1 MIGKP
6 VREKMGYF
14 EKRRKKMKKKLMVA
28 LAAVMA
34 ACALTACGN
43 PLKSLPEVGSD
54 NLVDLVDEN
63 EDKNQAAA
71 AILKKIKKDE
81 LAIGDVEEVTVYDR
95 KDDEDGKEKSDVYV
109 QISSESDMASY
120 TTYYVFTMKYDSDS
134 KDWEVKKYE
143 ADEDED
149 IQVEF
154 TSGMDDE
161 DILDDI
167 INKEYSIYVEDEEGN
182 YYYLYPTTDTV
193 SDFTVSEPAIT
204 VDSSEHL
211 LIDYDV
217 TMTITSGMY
226 FYSVEGTVE
235 YSFWIDGGSEDLY
248 YNYGDYTLVSR
259 EIDPEIGDALSDE
272 QMITDF
278 DSCEF
283 AIGSD
288 GYVVSSA
295 DFVDYNFEDI
305 YFGSDYASRYLYY
318 TLEVLDGVQVEYY
331 AYLYYDYDGST
342 YSFDKYSCY
351 NYYNYETTYT
361 DDVLGTWSGS
371 MVETYYNDNG
381 KNIAS
386 IDLVMDEYSNNQG
399 YIYGTAYF
407 TETESGEVYETDFEA
422 YYSSSGYFYIDLDDY
437 VYIYYDKEKH
447 YTSVSYLYLYPQ
459 ADGSLSYEDTWYDV
473 TYSLSK

>member
-1 MIGKP
+1 
-6 VREKMGYF
+6 MGYF

-71 AILKKIKKDE
+71 AILKKIKKDD

-109 QISSESDMASY
+109 QITSESDMASY

-143 ADEDED
+143 ADDDED
-149 IQVEF
+149 IEVEF

-193 SDFTVSEPAIT
+193 SDFTVSEPDIT

-248 YNYGDYTLVSR
+248 FNYGDYSLVSR
-259 EIDPEIGDALSDE
+259 EIDPEIGDTFSEEAML
-272 QMITDF
+272 TDF

-283 AIGSD
+283 AIGD
-288 GYVVSSA
+288 KVVSSA
-295 DFVDYNFEDI
+295 DFASYSFRDI
-305 YFGSDYASRYLYY
+305 YFGTDYAYDYIDY
-318 TLEVLDGVQVEYY
+318 TLEVIDGVQLEYC
-331 AYLYYDYDGST
+331 AYLYYDYDGSS
-342 YSFDKYSCY
+342 YSLDKYSCY
-351 NYYNYETTYT
+351 NSYNYETTYT
-361 DDVLGTWSGS
+361 DDVLGTWSGAYIES
-371 MVETYYNDNG
+371 YYNDDG
-381 KNIAS
+381 KKIAT
-386 IDLVMDEYSNNQG
+386 IDLVIEDYSNNQG
-399 YIYGTAYF
+399 YIYGTATI
-407 TETESGEVYETDFEA
+407 TEIESGETTEESFEG
-422 YYSSSGYFYIDLDDY
+422 YYSSSGYLYISFDDT
-437 VYIYYDKEKH
+437 VYIYFDNQKH
-447 YTSVSYLYLYPQ
+447 YEYLYSMYLYPQ
-459 ADGSLSYEDTWYDV
+459 NDGSLEYEGSYESCTF
-473 TYSLSK
+473 TRQ

>member
-1 MIGKP
+1 
-6 VREKMGYF
+6 
-14 EKRRKKMKKKLMVA
+14 MKKKLMVA
-28 LAAVMA
+28 FAAVMA
-34 ACALTACGN
+34 AFALTACGN

-54 NLVDLVDEN
+54 NLVDLVDDN

-71 AILKKIKKDE
+71 AILKKIDKDD

-109 QISSESDMASY
+109 QITSESDMASY

-134 KDWEVKKYE
+134 KEWEVKKYE
-143 ADEDED
+143 ADDDED
-149 IQVEF
+149 IEVEF

-193 SDFTVSEPAIT
+193 SDFTVSEPEIT
-204 VDSSEHL
+204 VDSPEHL
-211 LIDYDV
+211 YINYDV

-235 YSFWIDGGSEDLY
+235 YSFWIEDGSEDLY
-248 YNYGDYTLVSR
+248 FNYGDYELVSR
-259 EIDPEIGDALSDE
+259 EIDPEIGDSLSDE
-272 QMITDF
+272 QMIIDF

-283 AIGSD
+283 EIGYD
-288 GYVVSSA
+288 NPYVVSSA
-295 DFVDYNFEDI
+295 DFSDYYFNDI

-318 TLEVLDGVQVEYY
+318 TLEVMDGVEVEYY

-342 YSFDKYSCY
+342 YSLDKYSCY

-361 DDVLGTWSGS
+361 DNILGTWSGDYIES
-371 MVETYYNDNG
+371 YYNDDG
-381 KNIAS
+381 EKIAT
-386 IDLVMDEYSNNQG
+386 IDLVIDDYSNNQG
-399 YIYGTAYF
+399 YFYGTVYV
-407 TETESGEVYETDFEA
+407 TETESGETTESEFEG
-422 YYSSSGYFYIDLDDY
+422 YYSSSGYLYIDMDETI
-437 VYIYYDKEKH
+437 YIYFDKEKH
-447 YTSVSYLYLYPQ
+447 YEYFYYMYLYPQ
-459 ADGSLSYEDTWYDV
+459 ADGSLGYEGSWESYK
-473 TYSLSK
+473 LSK

>member
-1 MIGKP
+1 
-6 VREKMGYF
+6 
-14 EKRRKKMKKKLMVA
+14 MKKKLMVA
-28 LAAVMA
+28 FAAVMA
-34 ACALTACGN
+34 AFALTACGN

-54 NLVDLVDEN
+54 NLVDLVDDN

-71 AILKKIKKDE
+71 AILKKIDKDD

-109 QISSESDMASY
+109 QITSESDMASY

-134 KDWEVKKYE
+134 KEWEVKKYE
-143 ADEDED
+143 ADDDED
-149 IQVEF
+149 IEVEF

-193 SDFTVSEPAIT
+193 SDFTVSEPEIT
-204 VDSSEHL
+204 VDSPEHL
-211 LIDYDV
+211 YINYDV

-235 YSFWIDGGSEDLY
+235 YSFWIEDGSEDLY
-248 YNYGDYTLVSR
+248 FNYGDYELVSR
-259 EIDPEIGDALSDE
+259 EIDPEIGDSLSDE
-272 QMITDF
+272 QMIIDF

-283 AIGSD
+283 EIGYD
-288 GYVVSSA
+288 NPYVVSSA
-295 DFVDYNFEDI
+295 DFSDYYFNDI

-318 TLEVLDGVQVEYY
+318 TLEVMDGVEVEYY

-342 YSFDKYSCY
+342 YSLDKYSCY

-361 DDVLGTWSGS
+361 DDITGTWSGDYIES
-371 MVETYYNDNG
+371 YYNDDG
-381 KNIAS
+381 EKIAT
-386 IDLVMDEYSNNQG
+386 IDLVIDDYSNNQG
-399 YIYGTAYF
+399 YFYGTVYV
-407 TETESGEVYETDFEA
+407 TETESGETTESEFEG
-422 YYSSSGYFYIDLDDY
+422 YYSSSGYLYISMDETI
-437 VYIYYDKEKH
+437 YIYFDKEKH
-447 YTSVSYLYLYPQ
+447 YEYFYYMYLYPQ
-459 ADGSLSYEDTWYDV
+459 ADGSLGYEGSWESYK
-473 TYSLSK
+473 LSK

>member
-1 MIGKP
+1 
-6 VREKMGYF
+6 
-14 EKRRKKMKKKLMVA
+14 MKKKLMVA
-28 LAAVMA
+28 FAAVMA
-34 ACALTACGN
+34 AFALTACGN

-54 NLVDLVDEN
+54 NLVDLVDDN

-71 AILKKIKKDE
+71 AILKKIDKDD

-109 QISSESDMASY
+109 QITSESDMASY

-134 KDWEVKKYE
+134 KEWEVKKYE

-149 IQVEF
+149 IEVEF

-193 SDFTVSEPAIT
+193 SDFTVSEPEIT
-204 VDSSEHL
+204 VDSPEHL
-211 LIDYDV
+211 YINYDV

-235 YSFWIDGGSEDLY
+235 YSFWIEDGSEDLY
-248 YNYGDYTLVSR
+248 FNYGDYELVSR
-259 EIDPEIGDALSDE
+259 EIDPEIGDSLSDE
-272 QMITDF
+272 QMIIDF

-283 AIGSD
+283 EIGYD
-288 GYVVSSA
+288 NPYVVSSA
-295 DFVDYNFEDI
+295 DFSDYYFNDI

-318 TLEVLDGVQVEYY
+318 TLEVMDGVEVEYY

-342 YSFDKYSCY
+342 YSLDKYSCY

-361 DDVLGTWSGS
+361 DNILGTWSGDYIES
-371 MVETYYNDNG
+371 YYNDDG
-381 KNIAS
+381 EKIAT
-386 IDLVMDEYSNNQG
+386 IDLVIDDYSNNQG
-399 YIYGTAYF
+399 YFYGTVYV
-407 TETESGEVYETDFEA
+407 TETESGETSESAFDG
-422 YYSSSGYFYIDLDDY
+422 YYSSSGYLYIDMDETI
-437 VYIYYDKEKH
+437 YIYFDKEKH
-447 YTSVSYLYLYPQ
+447 YEYFYYMYLYPQ
-459 ADGSLSYEDTWYDV
+459 ADGSLGYEGSWESYK
-473 TYSLSK
+473 LSK

>member
-1 MIGKP
+1 
-6 VREKMGYF
+6 
-14 EKRRKKMKKKLMVA
+14 MKKKLMVA

-109 QISSESDMASY
+109 QITSESDMASY

-143 ADEDED
+143 ADEDEE

-235 YSFWIDGGSEDLY
+235 YSFWIDDGSEDLY
-248 YNYGDYTLVSR
+248 FNYGDYSLVSR

-272 QMITDF
+272 QMLTDF

-283 AIGSD
+283 TIGSD

-295 DFVDYNFEDI
+295 DFVDYYFEEI
-305 YFGSDYASRYLYY
+305 YFGSSYAGRYLYY
-318 TLEVLDGVQVEYY
+318 TIEVIDGVESEYY

-342 YSFDKYSCY
+342 YSLDRYSCY
-351 NYYNYETTYT
+351 NSSNWDYSSSNNYSNYATYT
-361 DDVLGTWSGS
+361 DDVLGTWSGAYIES
-371 MVETYYNDNG
+371 YYNDDG
-381 KNIAS
+381 QKIAT
-386 IDLVMDEYSNNQG
+386 IDLAIEDYSNNQG
-399 YIYGTAYF
+399 YIYGTATI
-407 TETESGEVYETDFEA
+407 TEIESGETTEESFEG
-422 YYSSSGYFYIDLDDY
+422 YYTSGGYLYISFDDT
-437 VYIYYDKEKH
+437 VYIYFDNQKH
-447 YTSVSYLYLYPQ
+447 YEYLYSMYLYPQ
-459 ADGSLSYEDTWYDV
+459 NDGSLGYEGSYESCTL
-473 TYSLSK
+473 TRQ

>member
-1 MIGKP
+1 
-6 VREKMGYF
+6 
-14 EKRRKKMKKKLMVA
+14 MKKKLMVA
-28 LAAVMA
+28 FAAVMA
-34 ACALTACGN
+34 AFALTACGN

-54 NLVDLVDEN
+54 NLVDLVDDN

-71 AILKKIKKDE
+71 AILKKIDKDD

-109 QISSESDMASY
+109 QITSESDMASY

-134 KDWEVKKYE
+134 KEWEVKKYE

-149 IQVEF
+149 IEVEF

-193 SDFTVSEPAIT
+193 SDFTVSEPEIT
-204 VDSSEHL
+204 VDSPEHL
-211 LIDYDV
+211 YINYDV

-235 YSFWIDGGSEDLY
+235 YSFWIEDGSEDLY
-248 YNYGDYTLVSR
+248 FNYGDYELVSR
-259 EIDPEIGDALSDE
+259 EIDPEIGDSLSDE
-272 QMITDF
+272 QMIIDF

-283 AIGSD
+283 EIGYD
-288 GYVVSSA
+288 NPYVVSSA
-295 DFVDYNFEDI
+295 DFSDYYFNDI

-318 TLEVLDGVQVEYY
+318 TLEVMDGVEVEYY

-342 YSFDKYSCY
+342 YSLDKYSCY

-361 DDVLGTWSGS
+361 DNILGTWSGDYIES
-371 MVETYYNDNG
+371 YYNDDG
-381 KNIAS
+381 EKIAT
-386 IDLVMDEYSNNQG
+386 IDLVIDDYSNNQG
-399 YIYGTAYF
+399 YFYGTVYV
-407 TETESGEVYETDFEA
+407 TETESGETTESEFEG
-422 YYSSSGYFYIDLDDY
+422 YYSSSGYLYIDMDETI
-437 VYIYYDKEKH
+437 YIYFDKEKH
-447 YTSVSYLYLYPQ
+447 YEYFYYMYLYPQ
-459 ADGSLSYEDTWYDV
+459 ADGSLGYEGSWESYK
-473 TYSLSK
+473 LSK

>member
-1 MIGKP
+1 
-6 VREKMGYF
+6 
-14 EKRRKKMKKKLMVA
+14 MKKKLMVA
-28 LAAVMA
+28 FAAVMA
-34 ACALTACGN
+34 AFALTACGN

-54 NLVDLVDEN
+54 NLVDLVDDN

-71 AILKKIKKDE
+71 AILKKIDKDD

-134 KDWEVKKYE
+134 KEWEVKKYE

-193 SDFTVSEPAIT
+193 SDFTVSEPEIT
-204 VDSSEHL
+204 VDSPEHL
-211 LIDYDV
+211 YINYDV

-235 YSFWIDGGSEDLY
+235 YSFWIEDGSEDLY
-248 YNYGDYTLVSR
+248 FNYGDYELVSR
-259 EIDPEIGDALSDE
+259 EIDPEIGDSLSDE
-272 QMITDF
+272 QMIIDF

-283 AIGSD
+283 EIGYD
-288 GYVVSSA
+288 NPYVVSSA
-295 DFVDYNFEDI
+295 DFSDYYFNDI

-318 TLEVLDGVQVEYY
+318 TLEVMDGVEVEYY

-342 YSFDKYSCY
+342 YSLDKYSCY

-361 DDVLGTWSGS
+361 DNILGTWSGDYIES
-371 MVETYYNDNG
+371 YYNDDG
-381 KNIAS
+381 EKIAT
-386 IDLVMDEYSNNQG
+386 IDLVIDDYSNNQG
-399 YIYGTAYF
+399 YFYGTVYV
-407 TETESGEVYETDFEA
+407 TETESGETSESAFDG
-422 YYSSSGYFYIDLDDY
+422 YYSSSGYLYISMDETI
-437 VYIYYDKEKH
+437 YIYFDKEKH
-447 YTSVSYLYLYPQ
+447 YEYFYYMYLYPQ
-459 ADGSLSYEDTWYDV
+459 ADGSLGYEGSWESYK
-473 TYSLSK
+473 LSK

>member
-1 MIGKP
+1 
-6 VREKMGYF
+6 
-14 EKRRKKMKKKLMVA
+14 MKKKLMVA
-28 LAAVMA
+28 FAAVMA
-34 ACALTACGN
+34 AFALTACGN

-54 NLVDLVDEN
+54 NLVDLVDDN

-71 AILKKIKKDE
+71 AILKKIDKDA

-134 KDWEVKKYE
+134 KEWEVKKYE

-154 TSGMDDE
+154 TSGMNDE

-193 SDFTVSEPAIT
+193 SDFTVSEPEIT
-204 VDSSEHL
+204 VDSPEHL
-211 LIDYDV
+211 YINYDV

-235 YSFWIDGGSEDLY
+235 YSFWIEDGSEDLY
-248 YNYGDYTLVSR
+248 FNYGDYELVSR
-259 EIDPEIGDALSDE
+259 EIDPEIGDSLSDE
-272 QMITDF
+272 QMIIDF

-283 AIGSD
+283 EIGYD
-288 GYVVSSA
+288 NPYVVSSA
-295 DFVDYNFEDI
+295 DFSDYYFNDI

-318 TLEVLDGVQVEYY
+318 TLEVMDGVEVEYY

-342 YSFDKYSCY
+342 YSLDKYSCY

-361 DDVLGTWSGS
+361 DNILGTWSGDYIES
-371 MVETYYNDNG
+371 YYNDDG
-381 KNIAS
+381 EKIAT
-386 IDLVMDEYSNNQG
+386 IDLVIDDYSNNQG
-399 YIYGTAYF
+399 YFYGTVYV
-407 TETESGEVYETDFEA
+407 TETESGETTESEFEG
-422 YYSSSGYFYIDLDDY
+422 YYSSSGYLYIDMDETI
-437 VYIYYDKEKH
+437 YIYFDKEKH
-447 YTSVSYLYLYPQ
+447 YEYFYYMYLYPQ
-459 ADGSLSYEDTWYDV
+459 ADGSLGYEGSWESYK
-473 TYSLSK
+473 LSK